1 MTTATRTPAD
11 PWPAPTA
18 RDPVRAVVAVPGS
31 KSGTNRAL
39 ALAAAA
45 DGVSRLRGA
54 LRSRDTLLMAG
65 ALRALGVGIDHDG
78 SAWVV
83 RGGLGRRDGTPA
95 AVDCGNAGTV
105 ARFTPA
111 LAALTDGDVTFDG
124 DPRMRQRP
132 LTPLLTALRGLG
144 AVVDG
149 DTMPLVVHGRGGIA
163 GGAVTVDASDSSQL
177 ISGLLLAAP
186 GYDEGVEVSHVG
198 GRLPSG
204 PYLDMTVTDLRAAG
218 ATVET
223 EPGDPADPAGRPPT
237 WRVSPG
243 RLRAYD
249 RAIEPDLNSAA
260 PFLAAAVATGGDVT
274 IPDWPTVTTQPGRML
289 PGLLEAMGAHAE
301 LTPQG
306 LRVRGGA
313 GLHGLDADLGDV
325 GEAAPVLT
333 ALAVLADSP
342 SRLRGI
348 AHLRLQETDRLGALA
363 DQLGRLGADISVT
376 EDGLAIRPAPLRGAR
391 LDPLADHRLAMT
403 YAVVGLR
410 VPGITVDDIATTGKT
425 VPEFPA
431 MWAAMLAA

>member
-1 MTTATRTPAD
+1 
-11 PWPAPTA
+11 
-18 RDPVRAVVAVPGS
+18 VRAVVRVPGS

-39 ALAAAA
+39 VLAAAA

-65 ALRALGVGIDHDG
+65 ALRALGAEIDTGQDAD
-78 SAWVV
+78 AWVV
-83 RGGLGRRDGTPA
+83 RGGIGGRDGEPA
-95 AVDCGNAGTV
+95 AIDCGNAGTV

-111 LAALTDGDVTFDG
+111 MAALTNGAVRFDG
-124 DPRMRQRP
+124 DPAMRQRP
-132 LTPLLTALRGLG
+132 LTPLLDALRGLG
-144 AVVDG
+144 AVIDG
-149 DTMPLVVHGRGGIA
+149 DVMPLTVHGRGGIP
-163 GGAVTVDASDSSQL
+163 GGAVTVDASGSSQL

-186 GYDEGVEVSHVG
+186 GYDQGVEVSHVG

-204 PYLDMTVTDLRAAG
+204 PYLEMTVTDLRAAG
-218 ATVET
+218 AIVET
-223 EPGDPADPAGRPPT
+223 SPGDPANPVGSPPT

-243 RLRAYD
+243 ATRARD

-260 PFLAAAVATGGDVT
+260 PFLAAAVATDGDVL
-274 IPDWPTVTTQPGRML
+274 IPDWPEVTTQPGRLL
-289 PGLLEAMGAHAE
+289 PGLLEAMGARTE
-301 LTPQG
+301 WTPAG
-306 LRVRGGA
+306 LRVRGG
-313 GLHGLDADLGDV
+313 GRLHGLDADLGDV

-348 AHLRLQETDRLGALA
+348 AHLRLHETDRLAALA

>member
-1 MTTATRTPAD
+1 
-11 PWPAPTA
+11 
-18 RDPVRAVVAVPGS
+18 VRAVVRVPGS

-39 ALAAAA
+39 VLAAAA

-54 LRSRDTLLMAG
+54 LRSRDSLLMAG
-65 ALRALGVGIDHDG
+65 VLRALGAEVDTDEPT
-78 SAWVV
+78 WVV
-83 RGGLGRRDGTPA
+83 RGGLDRRDGRPT
-95 AVDCGNAGTV
+95 AVHCGNAGTV

-111 LAALTDGDVTFDG
+111 LAALTNGDVTFDG
-124 DPRMRQRP
+124 DPQIRRRP
-132 LTPLLTALRGLG
+132 LTPLLDALRHLG
-144 AVVDG
+144 AVIDG
-149 DTMPLVVHGRGGIA
+149 DVMPLTVRGRGGIR
-163 GGAVTVDASDSSQL
+163 GGAVTVDASGSSQL

-204 PYLDMTVTDLRAAG
+204 PYLDMTVADLRAAG

-223 EPGDPADPAGRPPT
+223 APGDPGDPLGQPPT
-237 WRVSPG
+237 WRVLPG
-243 RLRAYD
+243 PTRAGD

-260 PFLAAAVATGGDVT
+260 AFLAAAVATGGEAL
-274 IPDWPTVTTQPGRML
+274 IPDWPETTTQPGRLL
-289 PGLLEAMGAHAE
+289 PGLLERMGASARW
-301 LTPQG
+301 TPEG
-306 LRVRGGA
+306 LRVRAGD
-313 GLHGLDADLGDV
+313 GLHGLDADLGDI

-348 AHLRLQETDRLGALA
+348 AHLRLHETDRLAALA
-363 DQLGRLGADISVT
+363 DQLGRLGADITVT

-410 VPGITVDDIATTGKT
+410 VPGITVDDVATTGKT

-431 MWAAMLAA
+431 MWAAMLAG